1 MRLHRRAEIHLWSLP
16 RPEEIHMAKARR
28 KVTSMSGVIKAYG
41 GRDAFARS
49 FPVTVMII
57 SYRQ

>member
-1 MRLHRRAEIHLWSLP
+1 
-16 RPEEIHMAKARR
+16 
-28 KVTSMSGVIKAYG
+28 MSGVIKAYG